1 MSRGFALLERAIREL
16 ARSRDLPARL
26 ASERLEPSSL
36 LEELGLDSVGTIAL
50 LLEVEV
56 HLGRKIPESHLKGL
70 RTLGELADLVDRV
83 ADGSA
88 S

>member
-1 MSRGFALLERAIREL
+1 MSRGFTLLERAIREL

-50 LLEVEV
+50 LLEAA
-56 HLGRKIPESHLKGL
+56 HRKPPPLPNVPNRYLQPK
-70 RTLGELADLVDRV
+70 R
-83 ADGSA
+83 GSPG
-88 S
+88 